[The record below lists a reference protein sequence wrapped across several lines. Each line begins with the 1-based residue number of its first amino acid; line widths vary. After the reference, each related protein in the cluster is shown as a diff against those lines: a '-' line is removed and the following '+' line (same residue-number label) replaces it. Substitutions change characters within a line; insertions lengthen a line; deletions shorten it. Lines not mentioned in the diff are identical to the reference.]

1 MSKRYPIKW
10 TEADLAEA
18 KRVLKNFNAKL
29 TRVENKNP
37 KAKANLPKFAKQVQ
51 DEYGNNLVEFTD
63 RLSLDQLKEMIYS
76 RQDFNRE
83 INALKRFSRR
93 GAEQLI
99 TIDDTDNNIKIT
111 KWQNEEMNR
120 RLVHINRRRNER
132 RNEISEII
140 IKDVNEEAGY
150 KVAEMGNQ
158 ALKELNPLTKSFKTM
173 SNKDMHWKFANIMA
187 ESRSNF
193 FNEKDE
199 RLRENYIKSLKE
211 NFNEKDIRDLIRNIR
226 EMDIKDFVAEFY
238 AQGGNFEYS
247 YPPDE
252 EQYLAYLEQLRG
264 IWSRKSSQ
272 RFKPPFRLYVNN
284 ISDDY
289 KEFPSIEKAKE
300 YIKKSDLDKEYYILT
315 DSEGKQVIL

>member
-10 TEADLAEA
+10 SEADLKEA

-29 TRVENKNP
+29 ARVEKKNP
-37 KAKANLPKFAKQVQ
+37 KAKNNLPKFSKHGE
-51 DEYGNNLVEFTD
+51 DEYGNRIVEFTD
-63 RLSLDQLKEMIYS
+63 RLSLEQLQEMIYS

-93 GAEQLI
+93 GAENLI

-120 RLVHINRRRNER
+120 RLVHINRRRNQR

-140 IKDVNEEAGY
+140 IKDVNEQAGY
-150 KVAEMGNQ
+150 RVAEMGNQ

-173 SNKDMHWKFANIMA
+173 SNKDMHWKFNTILA
-187 ESRSNF
+187 ESNSNY

-199 RLRENYIKSLKE
+199 RLRENYIKSLTE
-211 NFNEKDIRDLIRNIR
+211 NYNE
-226 EMDIKDFVAEFY
+226 EDIKDIIENIRKMDSKDFVSEFY

-247 YPPDE
+247 YFPDD
-252 EQYLAYLEQLRG
+252 EQYQAYVEQLRG
-264 IWSRKSSQ
+264 IWSKKKSK
-272 RFKPPFRLYVNN
+272 RFKPPFILKDIDGVLCG
-284 ISDDY
+284 
-289 KEFPSIEKAKE
+289 EFPTIEKAKE
-300 YIKKSDLDKEYYILT
+300 FIKGSGYDKSYFTLT
-315 DSEGKQVIL
+315 DSEGTEVIL